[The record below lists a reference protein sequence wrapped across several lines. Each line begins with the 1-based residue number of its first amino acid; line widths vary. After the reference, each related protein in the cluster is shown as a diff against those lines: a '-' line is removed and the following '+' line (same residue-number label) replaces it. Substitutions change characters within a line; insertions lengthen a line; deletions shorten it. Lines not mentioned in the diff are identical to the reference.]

1 MHVGAYQDPLYKEVS
16 HLVNSTTGRKAVSA
30 SRLQKLVM
38 EAKYVRRTQGTMG
51 LMNYAQRLPYQF
63 LSTNEIEMLRRSP
76 KYREFSHR
84 VIDLFVREGVISQF
98 EAMMLRRAV

>member
-1 MHVGAYQDPLYKEVS
+1 MSRGYKDPLYRDVAD
-16 HLVNSTTGRKAVSA
+16 LVNTTTGRRAVSA

-38 EAKYVRRTQGTMG
+38 EAKYVRKTQGTMG

-63 LSTNEIEMLRRSP
+63 LSTNEIEMLRTSP
-76 KYREFSHR
+76 RYREFSYR